1 MTRLILARHG
11 NTFEPGETPVWVGA
25 NEDLP
30 LARKGLEQSQ
40 ALGRALCDADARPA
54 HIISGPLKRTRRAAE
69 IVQSLTETGGTIE
82 IDERLKEIDYGS
94 WGGRSDD
101 EITASWGEVAITN
114 WREKNI
120 RPEGADWS
128 PAECEI
134 ESHVN
139 AVLGDALKRD
149 GVVLIVTSNGI
160 LRYFHKAMGFQGDAK
175 VKTGHVCGAQIGETG
190 LEPLFWNHDPVA
202 GLPPMAKP

>member
-1 MTRLILARHG
+1 MMRLILARHG

-30 LARKGLEQSQ
+30 LATKGLEQ
-40 ALGRALCDADARPA
+40 AETLGRALCDADARPT

-69 IVQSLTETGGTIE
+69 IVQSLTETGGIIE

-101 EITASWGEVAITN
+101 EITASWGEAAIAN

-134 ESHVN
+134 ESHVA

-175 VKTGHVCGAQIGETG
+175 VKTGHVCGAQIVETHMK
-190 LEPLFWNHDPVA
+190 PLFWNHDPVA
-202 GLPPMAKP
+202 DLPPMDQV